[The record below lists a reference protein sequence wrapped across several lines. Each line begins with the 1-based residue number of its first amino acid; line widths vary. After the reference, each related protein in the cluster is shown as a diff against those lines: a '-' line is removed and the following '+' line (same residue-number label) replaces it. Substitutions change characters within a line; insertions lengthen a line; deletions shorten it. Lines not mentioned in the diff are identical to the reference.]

1 MRLPAFTVQAQRDP
15 TSGTT
20 MTSNPTPTPTT
31 AADRPPIVRFL
42 LLFIVLLA
50 LATGLAAF
58 SFAAEPPALGT
69 ITACRACNASPAT
82 P

>member
-1 MRLPAFTVQAQRDP
+1 MTP
-15 TSGTT
+15 TPTL
-20 MTSNPTPTPTT
+20 PTPTPTT
-31 AADRPPIVRFL
+31 AAAAADRPPIVRFL

-58 SFAAEPPALGT
+58 SFAAEPPAAGGVT
-69 ITACRACNASPAT
+69 PCRACSASSAT

>member
-1 MRLPAFTVQAQRDP
+1 
-15 TSGTT
+15 
-20 MTSNPTPTPTT
+20 MTPNPTLPTLPTPKPTT
-31 AADRPPIVRFL
+31 AVDRPPIVRFL

-58 SFAAEPPALGT
+58 SFAAEPPAAGT
-69 ITACRACNASPAT
+69 MTACRACSASPAT

>member
-1 MRLPAFTVQAQRDP
+1 MN
-15 TSGTT
+15 
-20 MTSNPTPTPTT
+20 SNPTPTPIT

-50 LATGLAAF
+50 LATSLAAF
-58 SFAAEPPALGT
+58 SFAAEPPAAGRVT
-69 ITACRACNASPAT
+69 PCRACSASSAT